1 MAVPAPDDGGDRV
14 TAPIR
19 VVVVLDTKAVA
30 VHGVTCD
37 GNEAIRW
44 VQELGDK
51 YGDRQGAAQVYV
63 GTVRPKEGQ

>member
-1 MAVPAPDDGGDRV
+1 M

-19 VVVVLDTKAVA
+19 VVVVLDAKKGA
-30 VHGVTCD
+30 VHGITCD
-37 GNEAIRW
+37 GDEAVAW

-63 GTVRPKEGQ
+63 GTVTPKEDQ